1 MCKKCIESKW
11 KVVSVSILYHVGI
24 SVFIFHKIRWKIRK
38 KIVSSFLLTESKIWH
53 LIPEISLILTYPIIF
68 DEKNS
73 KLTIKKLVVIGQKIG
88 ISC

>member
-38 KIVSSFLLTESKIWH
+38 KIVSSFLLTGSKIWH
-53 LIPEISLILTYPIIF
+53 LIPDISLILTYSIIF
-68 DEKNS
+68 DEKYNQ
-73 KLTIKKLVVIGQKIG
+73 TWPQKNK
-88 ISC
+88 SES